1 MKRIGHILCYF
12 LLATALVAC
21 SEFDAGTLS
30 EDFPD
35 VPRKEYNDFDFSTT
49 NEDFSLK
56 LQYNLEHKAPI
67 YFELYD
73 KMPIGT
79 MARATATTRWRDSC
93 LSSQA

>member
-56 LQYNLEHKAPI
+56 LQYNLEHKAPV

-73 KMPIGT
+73 KMPIEDNGEGN
-79 MARATATTRWRDSC
+79 SYNKVE
-93 LSSQA
+93 